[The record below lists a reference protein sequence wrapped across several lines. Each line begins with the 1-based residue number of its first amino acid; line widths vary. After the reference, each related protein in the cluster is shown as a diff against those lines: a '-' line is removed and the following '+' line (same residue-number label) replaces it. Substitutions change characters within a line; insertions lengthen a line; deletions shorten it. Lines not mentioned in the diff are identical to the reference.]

1 MNIDKKRPKIPA
13 WDAAVKLLAGRDF
26 SASEML
32 VRLARR
38 GYEEDEAEST
48 VARLVQLG
56 YVVETGNDR
65 DKLCEMAREYLL
77 KKKKTEITAWSL
89 RSLEAFLLR
98 KGFDAELVME
108 YLQLLA
114 EKGED

>member
-13 WDAAVKLLAGRDF
+13 WDAALKLLAGRDF

-77 KKKKTEITAWSL
+77 KKKKTEITAGLCAHSKH
-89 RSLEAFLLR
+89 FCCG
-98 KGFDAELVME
+98 KGLTPSW
-108 YLQLLA
+108 
-114 EKGED
+114 